1 MWGRDLGNFTKY
13 MKNYWKPFLL
23 AVTFLTFEAICDLLQ
38 PTIMARIIDIGV
50 ANRDLDYVLKMG
62 AVMLL
67 VTLLGA
73 TFASIRSIIASITSQ
88 NFGAELRFDLFKKI
102 QKLSFQK
109 INEFDRASLITRLT
123 NDVTQVQMF
132 VNGLMRI
139 FVKAPILAIGGLI
152 MAIRLNI
159 HLSVVLAVVVP
170 IIALFIILNM
180 RISLPLFAKVQEA
193 LDKVN
198 GVMREYLSGVR
209 VVKAF
214 NRFNFEVE
222 KFSHLNETFQNR
234 SIQASRV
241 LAVLS
246 PIIML
251 VMHLGIV
258 AVLWIGGYGV
268 NDGTVQVGEVI
279 AFTNYMTQILFSLM
293 MITMVFNMFVRAKT
307 SANRIGEVLGVEDDV
322 SSDNYALK
330 EVKRGGEISFE
341 NVTFSYHEHSKEPV
355 LKNISFHCKSGETI
369 GIIGSTGSGKST
381 LVHLIPRF
389 YDVTSGVIRLN
400 GIDMKEIDPK
410 IIRERVAIVPQK
422 ATLFTGTVLENIRW
436 GRDEATIEEVEEATK
451 IASAHD
457 FIMNS
462 PEQYETRIGQ
472 GGVNF
477 SGGQKQRLSIA
488 RALVKKPE
496 ILILDDSTSAV
507 DIETERKIKQG
518 LKQYTKGM
526 TVLLIAQRITSVAD
540 CDRILVLDQG
550 ELVGNGTHKE
560 LLATCPTY
568 QEIYTSQFGKEGMK

>member
-1 MWGRDLGNFTKY
+1 MWGRDVENFAKY
-13 MKNYWKPFLL
+13 IKNYWKPFLF
-23 AVTFLTFEAICDLLQ
+23 AISFLTLEALCDLLQ

-50 ANRDLDYVLKMG
+50 AGRDMNYVLKMG
-62 AVMLL
+62 ALML
-67 VTLLGA
+67 VITLLGA
-73 TFASIRSIIASITSQ
+73 IFASIRSIVASITSQ

-123 NDVTQVQMF
+123 NDVTQIQMF

-152 MAIRLNI
+152 MAVRLNI

-170 IIALFIILNM
+170 IIALFIVLNM

-214 NRFNFEVE
+214 NRFQFEVD
-222 KFSHLNETFQNR
+222 KFSHLNEMFQNR
-234 SIQASRV
+234 SIHAARV
-241 LAVLS
+241 LAVLL
-246 PIIML
+246 PLIML
-251 VMHLGIV
+251 VMNLGIV

-268 NDGTVQVGEVI
+268 ERGNVQVGEVI

-293 MITMVFNMFVRAKT
+293 MVTMVFNMFVRAKT
-307 SANRIGEVLGVEDDV
+307 SANRIGEVLAVEDDV
-322 SSDNYALK
+322 TFHRSTID
-330 EVKRGGEISFE
+330 EVKRGGEIRFE
-341 NVTFSYHEHSKEPV
+341 NVTFSYHEHSNEPV
-355 LKNISFHCKSGETI
+355 LKNISFRCHAGETV

-400 GIDMKEIDPK
+400 GINIKEINPK
-410 IIRERVAIVPQK
+410 IIREQVALVPQK
-422 ATLFTGTVLENIRW
+422 ATLFTGTVIENIRW
-436 GRDEATIEEVEEATK
+436 GREDATMEEVIEATK
-451 IASAHD
+451 IACAHD

-462 PEQYETRIGQ
+462 PEKYDTKIGQ

-518 LKQYTKGM
+518 LKEYTKGM

-560 LLATCPTY
+560 LLATCSTY
-568 QEIYTSQFGKEGMK
+568 QEIYASQFGKEGMK